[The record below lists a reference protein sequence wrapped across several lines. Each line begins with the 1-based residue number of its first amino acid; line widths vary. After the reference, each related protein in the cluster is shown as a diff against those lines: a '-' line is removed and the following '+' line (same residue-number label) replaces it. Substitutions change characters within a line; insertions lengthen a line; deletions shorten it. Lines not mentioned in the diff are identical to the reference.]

1 MATYKG
7 KEDLRGIDVCEEFYN
22 DVLKFINENDDE
34 LIIDFENIKY
44 ISSTGIGKLMKLN
57 DELKKQNKN
66 IQVTNVSGGMRRIL
80 TQIDAIELL
89 TNFNFE

>member
-7 KEDLRGIDVCEEFYN
+7 NEDLRGIDVCEKFYN
-22 DVLKFINENDDE
+22 DVLKVINENDE
-34 LIIDFENIKY
+34 IIVDFENIKY

-57 DELKKQNKN
+57 DELKNQNKTVKV
-66 IQVTNVSGGMRRIL
+66 INVSGGMRRIL

-89 TNFNFE
+89 TNFDFG